1 MTSATDR
8 MTSDTSQ
15 PELSRRN
22 TASWVLLTGGAQ
34 AVRFLATL
42 ASTAILARLLLP
54 IDFGLVAAASPL
66 LAFSALLQNLGLNE
80 ALIQRPQIG
89 RGHVNALFVVTTGM
103 SIAVALGLILAAPML
118 ASLLLEPRL
127 TGIIQAIAGISFVF
141 AASTVPVGLMNR
153 RLKFKQLAIVDVC
166 SCVSGL
172 VVGVAVAAATH
183 SYWALLLMQA
193 TTGLVQ
199 LVGSVIFAGW
209 KPGKPAFDPDFR
221 RMISLGAGFSTFN
234 LLNFLS
240 RNADVFLIARVHGA
254 TALGFYERAYKIMLA
269 PLWQTVTPFGRVL
282 MPVLS
287 RLQED
292 AAAYRQR
299 YFEAVALLMT
309 IVQPAILVAVVFP
322 AAVLQVVLGPG
333 WSPAVPIFF
342 WLCLTAL
349 HQVQTSTFGWLFVS
363 QGRAREF
370 AVLGAA
376 GAAIILTSFV
386 VGLPYGPAGVA
397 MAYAIA
403 DIALRAPLSWW
414 MAGRHGPVDLAALTR
429 SFFPHATS
437 MAVVAVVLMF
447 WGKVSEHLP
456 AFSLLAGA
464 ACVSYAS
471 YVATLGLFQEKRKL
485 ILAFMRG
492 ARRRFQVK
500 PS

>member
-1 MTSATDR
+1 MTPD
-8 MTSDTSQ
+8 MPH

-22 TASWVLLTGGAQ
+22 TAGWVLLTGGAQ
-34 AVRFLATL
+34 AARFLVTL

-54 IDFGLVAAASPL
+54 TDFGLIAAAAPV

-80 ALIQRPQIG
+80 ALIQRPQID
-89 RGHVNALFVVTTGM
+89 RGHVNALFVITTGM
-103 SIAVALGLILAAPML
+103 SVAVALGLILAAPML

-127 TGIIQAIAGISFVF
+127 TEIIQAMAVVSFIF

-166 SCVSGL
+166 SSVSGV
-172 VVGVAVAAATH
+172 VVGVAAAAATH

-199 LVGSVIFAGW
+199 LLGSVIFAGW
-209 KPGKPAFDPDFR
+209 KPGKPLFDPDFQ
-221 RMISLGAGFSTFN
+221 RMIGLGAGFSTFN

-240 RNADVFLIARVHGA
+240 RNADILLIARFHGA
-254 TALGFYERAYKIMLA
+254 TALGFYERAYKMMLA

-287 RLQED
+287 RLQQD
-292 AAAYRQR
+292 AVAYRQR

-309 IVQPAILVAVVFP
+309 MVQPAILVAVLFP

-349 HQVQTSTFGWLFVS
+349 HQVQTSTLGWLFVS

-370 AVLGAA
+370 AVLGAV
-376 GAAIILTSFV
+376 GATIIVTSFV

-397 MAYAIA
+397 MAYAVA

-414 MAGRHGPVDLAALTR
+414 MAGRRGPVDLVALAR

-437 MAVVAVVLMF
+437 MAVGAVVLTL

-456 AFSLLAGA
+456 AFSLLVGA
-464 ACVSYAS
+464 TCVSYTS
-471 YVATLGLFQEKRKL
+471 YVATMGLFPDKRKL
-485 ILAFMRG
+485 IFAFMRG
-492 ARRRFQVK
+492 AKRRFQVR